1 MTNIYNNAG
10 NIRAGQGYAGET
22 GEFYYDANG
31 EPYVIF
37 DSPEMGLRA
46 LYIDLRSKINEF
58 DGDITQMFMKYAPPS
73 DNNPT
78 NKYIDFIKGE
88 VGKDKITLDDLP
100 KLVRSVIRFE
110 NTPET
115 ANYYLKPELLETAFK
130 LSAVDMPQST
140 RLSQALD
147 IVGITKP
154 EESPLT
160 DLSNQELVDVAQ
172 EKIDKF
178 DMPDAPADPS
188 LNELSNQQLVDVAQD
203 KIDKYNMPD
212 APQSQPQP
220 LSVKPPSQTSRDERV
235 ARLNAATIDTTEVDF
250 DAPTSVVS
258 EEDDMDEREPV
269 ISAVT
274 PEPTKAEL
282 STVAEVRPDGP
293 LKRTPDQIYMEAASM
308 TVDPWTHNIRYY
320 GEAKAEDTDP
330 SIGESFAASI
340 GYTYA
345 PIIDHIK
352 SKINHGDIVDKDY
365 NPLTDM
371 KGYEEYANDLVL
383 AQNAEHMQE
392 LKRGIDDNLARRRVL
407 SNTSFFTHLFVGL
420 ADPVN
425 LVALPFG
432 GPSVGI
438 LRSGLRVGSGVAA
451 LQVGQEAIRAPFDPL
466 NTPVES
472 AINVGTA
479 FVAGNI
485 LGGAIAVPATRRAR
499 AYEAT
504 QKAAGNQ
511 QLSLAPTID
520 SRKLA
525 PTEQRPFSQVSDQDV
540 QAVVNDSPRTILRLR
555 QMADEAEAKLN
566 ADRSNLSES
575 EVVDLENIIKQNR
588 EAANKTESDYNLLKA
603 EQEQRLELGER
614 NFTSEDQSMPKNLFT
629 DSWAFK
635 FVTTPM
641 KRVLQ
646 NPNAPALAKE
656 VILGIAGD
664 SGILL
669 NLHKRGFTLGPSVY
683 QKAAMRDGEW
693 VSVYDD
699 LRSLY
704 GEEYGVGKQTI
715 LDYNTGDT
723 ASKVGAMITEDT
735 ANVSGVT
742 NKIAA
747 RIKAQPAQKTFVE
760 WMTDVNKKRIKGEA
774 PASKAEATAMS
785 RIDEYYSQWET
796 RLKSSGVIGSTE
808 HYRLLVPRLEADLL
822 SVQNAITK
830 LEKTISSGSVSPLKI
845 REINLLRLKSN
856 KLKDQL
862 DDANFHIENSSKG
875 LTMPANED
883 VFNPRYWNQAYIKDN
898 RNALREILI
907 SWYTANPFIYKARTD
922 AVTGKQTGWERVELD
937 SSPQAVGKRA
947 DDTIDKILGIKDPT
961 DVNAQYFGHGRS
973 KHFRHRDIDIPNK
986 LVIDFIE
993 TNPINVM
1000 KTYTAKV
1007 APQYEF
1013 MNKFNR
1019 GIDDLLDDVELSM
1032 LADGKMSEGAINA
1045 TLRDIRHLNDRVHGT
1060 VIREPDALNY
1070 KSAIILKDLAMLN
1083 YLGSAGFS
1091 TLPDFAKIM
1100 MEHEMGTVWKMLFG
1114 VMSDNRVRM
1123 SSAEGRIAGEIIDIL
1138 KGDAHLRFTENMKNN
1153 PLNEGMMSKVRTGF
1167 FMLNGVAPMTT
1178 IFKKMDAIAR
1188 GHTLIDYSVRLTHG
1202 KKGTDILPL
1211 NEMEI
1216 AYLAR
1221 YNIGKE
1227 EAAAI
1232 AKAPWERTEAGL
1244 YLPNSRAWEDAIELP
1259 ETTAKIIIGETG
1271 KTARFRNAYA
1281 DASQSPREQTRY
1293 VPAFFNEKTNT
1304 IRIDKAFIID
1314 DFKNKP
1320 WTSPKMS
1327 GVKALPDNQFKNAE
1341 EWYNFVLTHEIMH
1354 TKFKKKKN
1362 ESDSDYENRINQ
1374 LALSELS
1381 KRKKINRDTV
1391 ENFRTAMNSGIMNT
1405 VLMGTP
1411 ADKPI
1416 AVDGV
1421 FYVPMHVAR
1430 KFGMKEDKKFKGYA
1444 RIENGLL
1451 GMPFQFMSYSFAAAN
1466 KITASLAQGQI
1477 KNRAV
1482 AITAS
1487 MGLGYMGME
1496 LKYKDWQMEQM
1507 SWPDVIARSFDA
1519 SGIAALHSDLFYT
1532 AMNISQALDGPN
1544 ISGGLVN
1551 PKFKQEKNG
1560 YDAALAVGGAAPSY
1574 AFDVGRGMKELLD
1587 GNYGQGA
1594 NELVRRLPMAQL
1606 WFIKDEVNGMGR
1618 AFAGG
1623 RY

>member
-1 MTNIYNNAG
+1 MTTIYNNAG

-31 EPYVIF
+31 QPYVIF

-46 LYIDLRSKINEF
+46 LFVDLRSKLNEF
-58 DGDITQMFMKYAPPS
+58 NGDIAQMITKYAPPS

-78 NKYIDFIKGE
+78 DNYIKFIQDR
-88 VGKDKITLDDLP
+88 VGSDKAAIDDLP
-100 KLVRSVIRFE
+100 KIVSGVIDFE
-110 NTPET
+110 NTSEI
-115 ANYYLKPELLETAFK
+115 ASYYNKPELLNTAFK
-130 LSAVDMPQST
+130 LSAVNMPQST
-140 RLSQALD
+140 RLSQAYDLAS
-147 IVGITKP
+147 ISRPV
-154 EESPLT
+154 ESPLNQ
-160 DLSNQELVDVAQ
+160 LSNQELVSVAQ

-178 DMPDAPADPS
+178 SLPDKS
-188 LNELSNQQLVDVAQD
+188 
-203 KIDKYNMPD
+203 
-212 APQSQPQP
+212 
-220 LSVKPPSQTSRDERV
+220 
-235 ARLNAATIDTTEVDF
+235 
-250 DAPTSVVS
+250 
-258 EEDDMDEREPV
+258 EREPV
-269 ISAVT
+269 INAVT
-274 PEPTKAEL
+274 PEPTKSEL
-282 STVAEVRPDGP
+282 ATVKEVRPEGR
-293 LKRTPDQIYMEAASM
+293 LKRTPDQIYMEAAAK
-308 TVDPWTHNIRYY
+308 TIDPFTHNIRFYE
-320 GEAKAEDTDP
+320 EAQAKDDDP

-345 PIIDHIK
+345 PIIEHMK
-352 SKINHGDIVDKDY
+352 NKINHGDVVDKDY
-365 NPLTDM
+365 NPLEDM
-371 KGYEEYANDLVL
+371 KGYEEFGNDLVL
-383 AQNAEHMQE
+383 AQNALHMQD
-392 LKRGIDDNLARRRVL
+392 LKRGIDENLARRRTL
-407 SNTSFFTHLFVGL
+407 SNTGFFTHLFVGL
-420 ADPVN
+420 ADPIN

-432 GPSVGI
+432 GPAVGVF
-438 LRSGLRVGSGVAA
+438 RSGLRVGSGVAA
-451 LQVGQEAIRAPFDPL
+451 LQVGQEALRAPFDPL
-466 NTPVES
+466 NTATES
-472 AINVGTA
+472 FINVGTA
-479 FVAGNI
+479 FVAGNL
-485 LGGAIAVPATRRAR
+485 LGGAIAVPATRRAK
-499 AYEAT
+499 AYKAT
-504 QKAAGNQ
+504 EEAAGNQ
-511 QLSLAPTID
+511 QLSLAPSID
-520 SRKLA
+520 SRKLE
-525 PTEQRPFSQVSDQDV
+525 PTPERPFSQVTDQDV
-540 QAVVNDSPRTILRLR
+540 QAVVSDGPRTILRLR
-555 QMADEAEAKLN
+555 QMADEAESKLN
-566 ADRSNLSES
+566 AERPNLSES
-575 EVVDLENIIKQNR
+575 EIVDLENIIKNNR
-588 EAANKTESDYNLLKA
+588 DAANKADNDYNLLKA
-603 EQEQRLELGER
+603 EQEKRLELGER
-614 NFTSEDQSMPKNLFT
+614 NFTSEDQSLPKNLFT

-699 LRSLY
+699 LRGLY
-704 GEEYGVGKQTI
+704 GEEYGTGKQTI
-715 LDYNTGDT
+715 LDYNTGDV
-723 ASKVGAMITEDT
+723 AAKIGAKITEDT
-735 ANVSGVT
+735 TNVSGIT

-747 RIKAQPAQKTFVE
+747 KIKAQPAQKTFIE
-760 WMTDVNKKRIKGEA
+760 WMTDVNIKRMKGEA

-785 RIDEYYSQWET
+785 RIDEYYAQWEK
-796 RLKSSGVIGSTE
+796 RLKGSGVIGSTE
-808 HYRLLVPRLEADLL
+808 YYKGHLPRLEADLL
-822 SVQNAITK
+822 SVENAIAK
-830 LEKTISSGSVSPLKI
+830 LEGKAVSELKI
-845 REINLLRLKSN
+845 REINLLKLKAN
-856 KLKDQL
+856 KLKDQI
-862 DDANFHIENSSKG
+862 DDANFHIENTSKA
-875 LTMPANED
+875 LSMPANED
-883 VFNPRYWNQAYIKDN
+883 VFNPRYWNQAYILKDGN
-898 RNALREILI
+898 RDRLKAILS
-907 SWYTANPFIYKARTD
+907 SWYQANPYIYKAKINS
-922 AVTGKQTGWERVELD
+922 VTGKQSGWERVELD
-937 SSPQAVGKRA
+937 SSITATNKRA
-947 DDTIDKILGIKDPT
+947 DDTIDEILGIKDPT
-961 DVNAQYFGHGRS
+961 DVNSQYFGHGRS
-973 KHFRHRDIDIPNK
+973 KHFKHRGIDIPNK
-986 LVIDFIE
+986 LVVEFIE
-993 TNPINVM
+993 TNPVNVM

-1013 MNKFNR
+1013 MNKFNKS
-1019 GIDDLLDDVELSM
+1019 IDDLLDDVELGM
-1032 LADGKMSEGAINA
+1032 LADGKMSGSEINA

-1100 MEHEMGTVWKMLFG
+1100 MEHEMGTVWKSLFG

-1138 KGDAHLRFTENMKNN
+1138 KGDAHMRFTENMKNN
-1153 PLNEGMMSKVRTGF
+1153 PLNDGFMSKVRTGF

-1188 GHTLIDYSVRLTHG
+1188 GHTLIDYSIKLTQG
-1202 KKGTDILPL
+1202 KASS
-1211 NEMEI
+1211 MEV

-1221 YNIGKE
+1221 YNIGLA
-1227 EAAAI
+1227 EATAI
-1232 AKAPWERTEAGL
+1232 SKAPWERTEAGL
-1244 YLPNSRAWEDAIELP
+1244 ILPNSRAWENAIELP
-1259 ETTAKIIIGETG
+1259 ETTAIITIGEG
-1271 KTARFRNAYA
+1271 KKIG
-1281 DASQSPREQTRY
+1281 DRY
-1293 VPAFFNEKTNT
+1293 VPAFFNEKSNT
-1304 IRIDKAFIID
+1304 ITIDKTFILD

-1320 WTSPKMS
+1320 WTSPKLD
-1327 GVKALPDNQFKNAE
+1327 GVKALPENQFKNPE

-1354 TKFKKKKN
+1354 TKFRPKKN
-1362 ESDSDYENRINQ
+1362 EPTSAYENRINQ

-1381 KRKKINRDTV
+1381 KRKQISMDTV

-1430 KFGMKEDKKFKGYA
+1430 KFGMSEDKKFKGYA

-1477 KNRAV
+1477 KNRTV

-1496 LKYKDWQMEQM
+1496 LKYKDWQMQQM

-1519 SGIAALHSDLFYT
+1519 SGVAALHSDLFYT
-1532 AMNISQALDGPN
+1532 AMNMSQALGGPN

-1551 PKFKQEKNG
+1551 PKFKQEKSG
-1560 YDAALAVGGAAPSY
+1560 LDAALAVGGAAPSY
-1574 AFDVGRGMKELLD
+1574 AVDVGRGIKELLD

-1594 NELVRRLPMAQL
+1594 NELVRRLPTAQL
-1606 WFIKDEVNGMGR
+1606 WFLKDEINGMGR

>member
-10 NIRAGQGYAGET
+10 NIRAGEEYAGET

-31 EPYVIF
+31 KPYVIF

-46 LYIDLRSKINEF
+46 LHVDLRSKINEF
-58 DGDITQMFMKYAPPS
+58 NGDITQMFIKYAPPS

-78 NKYIDFIKGE
+78 NNYIDFIKNDLN
-88 VGKDKITLDDLP
+88 KDKLTLNDLP
-100 KLVRSVIRFE
+100 ALVRSVIKFE
-110 NTPET
+110 NTTET
-115 ANYYLKPELLETAFK
+115 ANYYLKPQLLQTAFK
-130 LSAVDMPQST
+130 LSAVGMPQST
-140 RLSQALD
+140 RLSQAYDLAN
-147 IVGITKP
+147 VSKP
-154 EESPLT
+154 VES
-160 DLSNQELVDVAQ
+160 
-172 EKIDKF
+172 
-178 DMPDAPADPS
+178 S
-188 LNELSNQQLVDVAQD
+188 LNELSNQELVSVAQE
-203 KIDKYNMPD
+203 KIDEFSVPD
-212 APQSQPQP
+212 APVEPTLDD
-220 LSVKPPSQTSRDERV
+220 LSNEQLVGVAQEKINKFSLPSE
-235 ARLNAATIDTTEVDF
+235 N
-250 DAPTSVVS
+250 
-258 EEDDMDEREPV
+258 EREPV

-274 PEPTKAEL
+274 PKPTKSEL
-282 STVAEVRPDGP
+282 ATVKEVRPNGP
-293 LKRTPDQIYMEAASM
+293 LKRTPDQIYMEAAAK
-308 TVDPWTHNIRYY
+308 TIDPFTHNIRFY
-320 GEAKAEDTDP
+320 GEAQVKDEDP

-345 PIIDHIK
+345 PIIEHMK
-352 SKINHGDIVDKDY
+352 NKINYGDVVDKDY
-365 NPLTDM
+365 NPLGDM
-371 KGYEEYANDLVL
+371 KGYEEFGNDLVL
-383 AQNAEHMQE
+383 AQNALHMQD
-392 LKRGIDDNLARRRVL
+392 LKRGIDENLARRRTL
-407 SNTSFFTHLFVGL
+407 SNTGFFTHLFVGL
-420 ADPVN
+420 ADPIN

-432 GPSVGI
+432 GPAVGV

-466 NTPVES
+466 NTATES
-472 AINVGTA
+472 AINIGTA
-479 FVAGNI
+479 FVAGNL

-499 AYEAT
+499 AYKAT
-504 QKAAGNQ
+504 EEAAGNQ
-511 QLSLAPTID
+511 QLSLAPSID

-525 PTEQRPFSQVSDQDV
+525 PTPERPFSQVTDQDV
-540 QAVVNDSPRTILRLR
+540 QSVVSDGPRTILRLR
-555 QMADEAEAKLN
+555 QMADEAESKLN
-566 ADRSNLSES
+566 AERPNLSES
-575 EVVDLENIIKQNR
+575 EIVDLENIIKNNR
-588 EAANKTESDYNLLKA
+588 DAANKADNDYNLLKA
-603 EQEQRLELGER
+603 EQEKRLELGER
-614 NFTSEDQSMPKNLFT
+614 DYTSTDLSLPKNLFT

-646 NPNAPALAKE
+646 SENAPSLAKE

-669 NLHKRGFTLGPSVY
+669 NLHKRGLTLGPSVY

-699 LRSLY
+699 LRGLY
-704 GEEYGVGKQTI
+704 GEEYGTGKQTI
-715 LDYNTGDT
+715 LDYNTGDV
-723 ASKVGAMITEDT
+723 AAKIGAKITEDT
-735 ANVSGVT
+735 TNVSGVT

-747 RIKAQPAQKTFVE
+747 KIKAQPAQKTFVE
-760 WMTDVNKKRIKGEA
+760 WMTEVNVKRMKGEA

-785 RIDEYYSQWET
+785 RIDEYYAQWEK
-796 RLKSSGVIGSTE
+796 RLKGSGVIGSTE
-808 HYRLLVPRLEADLL
+808 YYKGHLPRLEADLL
-822 SVQNAITK
+822 STQNTIAKIKEKPLYK
-830 LEKTISSGSVSPLKI
+830 LKV
-845 REINLLRLKSN
+845 RELNLLGLKAN
-856 KLKDQL
+856 KLKDQI
-862 DDANFHIENSSKG
+862 DDANFHIENTSKA
-875 LTMPANED
+875 LSMPANED
-883 VFNPRYWNQAYIKDN
+883 VFNPRYWNQTYILDN
-898 RNALREILI
+898 RDKLKAILS
-907 SWYTANPFIYKARTD
+907 SWYQTNPYIYKAKINS
-922 AVTGKQTGWERVELD
+922 VTGKQSGWERVELD
-937 SSPQAVGKRA
+937 SSITATNKRA
-947 DDTIDKILGIKDPT
+947 DDTIDEILGIKDPT

-973 KHFRHRDIDIPNK
+973 KHFKHRGIDIPNK
-986 LVIDFIE
+986 LVVEFIE
-993 TNPINVM
+993 TNPVNVM

-1013 MNKFNR
+1013 MNKFNKS
-1019 GIDDLLDDVELSM
+1019 IDDLLDDVELSM
-1032 LADGKMSEGAINA
+1032 LADGKMSGREINA

-1060 VIREPDALNY
+1060 VIRDPDALNY

-1100 MEHEMGTVWKMLFG
+1100 MEHEMGTVWKSLFG

-1138 KGDAHLRFTENMKNN
+1138 KGDAHMRFTENMKNN
-1153 PLNEGMMSKVRTGF
+1153 PLNDGYMSKIRTGF

-1188 GHTLIDYSVRLTHG
+1188 GHTLIDYSIKLVN
-1202 KKGTDILPL
+1202 KKASP
-1211 NEMEI
+1211 MEV

-1221 YNIGKE
+1221 YNIGLA
-1227 EAAAI
+1227 EATAI
-1232 AKAPWERTEAGL
+1232 SKAPWERTEAGL
-1244 YLPNSRAWEDAIELP
+1244 ILPNSRAWENAIELP
-1259 ETTAKIIIGETG
+1259 ETTAVITIGEG
-1271 KTARFRNAYA
+1271 KKVG
-1281 DASQSPREQTRY
+1281 DRY
-1293 VPAFFNEKTNT
+1293 VPAFFNEKNNT
-1304 IRIDKAFIID
+1304 ITIDKAFILD

-1320 WTSPKMS
+1320 WTSPKLD
-1327 GVKALPDNQFKNAE
+1327 GVKALPENQFKNPE

-1354 TKFKKKKN
+1354 TKFRPKKN
-1362 ESDSDYENRINQ
+1362 EPTSAYENRINQ

-1381 KRKKINRDTV
+1381 KRKQISMDTV

-1430 KFGMKEDKKFKGYA
+1430 KFGMSEDKKFKGYA

-1519 SGIAALHSDLFYT
+1519 SGVAALHSDLFYT
-1532 AMNISQALDGPN
+1532 AMSISQALDGPN
-1544 ISGGLVN
+1544 ISGGLIN

-1560 YDAALAVGGAAPSY
+1560 LDAALAVGGAGPSY
-1574 AFDVGRGMKELLD
+1574 AVDVGRGVKELLD

-1594 NELVRRLPMAQL
+1594 NELVRRLPTAQL
-1606 WFIKDEVNGMGR
+1606 WFLKDEINGMGR

>member
-10 NIRAGQGYAGET
+10 NIRAGEEYAGET

-31 EPYVIF
+31 KPYVIF

-46 LYIDLRSKINEF
+46 LHVDLRSKINEF
-58 DGDITQMFMKYAPPS
+58 NGDITQMFMKYAPPS

-78 NKYIDFIKGE
+78 NSYIDFIKNDLN
-88 VGKDKITLDDLP
+88 KDKLTLNDLP
-100 KLVRSVIRFE
+100 ALVRSVIKFE

-115 ANYYLKPELLETAFK
+115 ASYYLKPQLLQTALK

-140 RLSQALD
+140 RLFQAYDLA
-147 IVGITKP
+147 GISKP
-154 EESPLT
+154 VKSPLNE
-160 DLSNQELVDVAQ
+160 LSNQELVSVAQ
-172 EKIDKF
+172 KKIDKF
-178 DMPDAPADPS
+178 DVPDAPVEPS
-188 LNELSNQQLVDVAQD
+188 LNDLSNEQLVNLAQD
-203 KIDKYNMPD
+203 NINKFDLPN
-212 APQSQPQP
+212 APEPEPQP
-220 LSVKPPSQTSRDERV
+220 LSVRPPSQTSRDERV
-235 ARLNAATIDTTEVDF
+235 AKLTAATIDTEQTDF
-250 DAPTSVVS
+250 DAPASVVS

-274 PEPTKAEL
+274 PEPTKSESA
-282 STVAEVRPDGP
+282 TVKEVRPNGP
-293 LKRTPDQIYMEAASM
+293 LKRTPDQIYMEAAAK
-308 TVDPWTHNIRYY
+308 TIDPFTHNIRFY
-320 GEAKAEDTDP
+320 GEAKAKDNDP
-330 SIGESFAASI
+330 SLGESFAASI
-340 GYTYA
+340 GYTYD
-345 PIIDHIK
+345 PVIEHIK
-352 SKINHGDIVDKDY
+352 NKINYGDVVDKDY
-365 NPLTDM
+365 NPLEDM
-371 KGYEEYANDLVL
+371 KGYEEFGNDLVL
-383 AQNAEHMQE
+383 AQNALHMQD
-392 LKRGIDDNLARRRVL
+392 LKRGIDENLARRRTL
-407 SNTSFFTHLFVGL
+407 SNTGFFTHLFVGL
-420 ADPVN
+420 ADPIN

-432 GPSVGI
+432 GPAVGV

-451 LQVGQEAIRAPFDPL
+451 LQVGQEALRAPFDPL
-466 NTPVES
+466 NTATES
-472 AINVGTA
+472 AINIGTA
-479 FVAGNI
+479 FVAGNL
-485 LGGAIAVPATRRAR
+485 LGGAFAVPATRRAKAYR
-499 AYEAT
+499 ATEE
-504 QKAAGNQ
+504 AAGNQ
-511 QLSLAPTID
+511 QLSLAPSID
-520 SRKLA
+520 SRKLE
-525 PTEQRPFSQVSDQDV
+525 PTPERPFSQVTDQDV
-540 QAVVNDSPRTILRLR
+540 QAVVNDGPRTILRLR
-555 QMADEAEAKLN
+555 QMADEAESKLN
-566 ADRSNLSES
+566 AERPNLSES
-575 EVVDLENIIKQNR
+575 EIADLENIIKNNR
-588 EAANKTESDYNLLKA
+588 DAANKADNDYNLLKT
-603 EQEQRLELGER
+603 EQEKRLELGER
-614 NFTSEDQSMPKNLFT
+614 NFTSEDQSLPKNLFT

-669 NLHKRGFTLGPSVY
+669 NLHKRGLTLGPSVY

-699 LRSLY
+699 LRGLY
-704 GEEYGVGKQTI
+704 GEEYGTGKQTI
-715 LDYNTGDT
+715 LDYNTGDV
-723 ASKVGAMITEDT
+723 AAKIGAKITEDT
-735 ANVSGVT
+735 TNVSGVT

-747 RIKAQPAQKTFVE
+747 KIKAQPAQKTFVE
-760 WMTDVNKKRIKGEA
+760 WMTDVNIKRMKGEA

-785 RIDEYYSQWET
+785 RIDEYYAQWEK
-796 RLKSSGVIGSTE
+796 RLKGSGVIGSTE
-808 HYRLLVPRLEADLL
+808 YYKGHLPRLEADLL
-822 SVQNAITK
+822 SVENAIAK
-830 LEKTISSGSVSPLKI
+830 LEGKTVSELKI
-845 REINLLRLKSN
+845 REINLLKLKAN
-856 KLKDQL
+856 KLKDQI
-862 DDANFHIENSSKG
+862 DDANFHIENTSKA
-875 LTMPANED
+875 LSMPANED
-883 VFNPRYWNQAYIKDN
+883 VFNPRYWNQAYILKDGN
-898 RNALREILI
+898 RDRLKAILS
-907 SWYTANPFIYKARTD
+907 SWYQANPYIYKAKINS
-922 AVTGKQTGWERVELD
+922 VTGKQAGWERVELD
-937 SSPQAVGKRA
+937 SSITATNKRA
-947 DDTIDKILGIKDPT
+947 DDTIDEILGIKDPT

-973 KHFRHRDIDIPNK
+973 KHFKHRGIDIPNK
-986 LVIDFIE
+986 LVVEFIE
-993 TNPINVM
+993 TNPVNVM

-1013 MNKFNR
+1013 MNKFNKS
-1019 GIDDLLDDVELSM
+1019 IDDLLDDVELGM
-1032 LADGKMSEGAINA
+1032 LADGNMSGREINA

-1060 VIREPDALNY
+1060 VIRDPDALNY

-1100 MEHEMGTVWKMLFG
+1100 MEHEMGTVWKSLFG

-1123 SSAEGRIAGEIIDIL
+1123 SAAEGRIAGEIIDIL
-1138 KGDAHLRFTENMKNN
+1138 KGDAHMRFTENMKNN
-1153 PLNEGMMSKVRTGF
+1153 PLNDGYMSKIRTGF

-1188 GHTLIDYSVRLTHG
+1188 GHTLIDYSIKLTQG
-1202 KKGTDILPL
+1202 KASS
-1211 NEMEI
+1211 MEV

-1221 YNIGKE
+1221 YNIGLA
-1227 EAAAI
+1227 EATAI
-1232 AKAPWERTEAGL
+1232 SKAPWERTEAGL
-1244 YLPNSRAWEDAIELP
+1244 ILPNSRAWENAIELP
-1259 ETTAKIIIGETG
+1259 ETTAVITIGEG
-1271 KTARFRNAYA
+1271 KKIG
-1281 DASQSPREQTRY
+1281 DRY
-1293 VPAFFNEKTNT
+1293 VPAFFNEKSNT
-1304 IRIDKAFIID
+1304 ITIDKAFILD

-1320 WTSPKMS
+1320 WTSPKLD
-1327 GVKALPDNQFKNAE
+1327 GVKALPENQFKNPE

-1354 TKFKKKKN
+1354 TKFRPKKN
-1362 ESDSDYENRINQ
+1362 EPTSAYENRINQ

-1381 KRKKINRDTV
+1381 KRKQISMDTV

-1421 FYVPMHVAR
+1421 FYVPIHVAR
-1430 KFGMKEDKKFKGYA
+1430 KVFPNIEPDPKFKGYY

-1477 KNRAV
+1477 KNRTI

-1519 SGIAALHSDLFYT
+1519 SGVAALHSDLFYT

-1544 ISGGLVN
+1544 LSGGLIN

-1574 AFDVGRGMKELLD
+1574 AFDVGRGIKELFD

-1594 NELVRRLPMAQL
+1594 NELVRRLPTAQL
-1606 WFIKDEVNGMGR
+1606 WFLKDEINGMGR

>member
-1 MTNIYNNAG
+1 MTTIYNNAG

-46 LYIDLRSKINEF
+46 LFVDLRSKLNEF
-58 DGDITQMFMKYAPPS
+58 DGDIAQMITKYAPPS

-78 NKYIDFIKGE
+78 DNYIKFIQDR
-88 VGKDKITLDDLP
+88 VGSDKAAIDDLP
-100 KLVRSVIRFE
+100 KIVSGVIDFE
-110 NTPET
+110 NTSEI
-115 ANYYLKPELLETAFK
+115 AGYYNKPELLNTAFK
-130 LSAVDMPQST
+130 LSAVNMPQST
-140 RLSQALD
+140 RLSQAYDLAS
-147 IVGITKP
+147 ISKP
-154 EESPLT
+154 VESPLNQ
-160 DLSNQELVDVAQ
+160 LSNQELVSVAQ

-178 DMPDAPADPS
+178 DVPDAPVEPS
-188 LNELSNQQLVDVAQD
+188 LNNLSNEQLVNVAQE
-203 KIDKYNMPD
+203 KIDKFSLPD
-212 APQSQPQP
+212 ES
-220 LSVKPPSQTSRDERV
+220 
-235 ARLNAATIDTTEVDF
+235 
-250 DAPTSVVS
+250 
-258 EEDDMDEREPV
+258 EREPV

-274 PEPTKAEL
+274 PEPTKSEL
-282 STVAEVRPDGP
+282 AAVKEVRREGR
-293 LKRTPDQIYMEAASM
+293 LKRTPDQIYMEAASK
-308 TVDPWTHNIRYY
+308 TIDPFTHNIRFY
-320 GEAKAEDTDP
+320 GEAKAKDNDP
-330 SIGESFAASI
+330 SLGESFAASI
-340 GYTYA
+340 GYTYD
-345 PIIDHIK
+345 PVIEHIK
-352 SKINHGDIVDKDY
+352 NKINYGDVVDKDY
-365 NPLTDM
+365 NPLEDM
-371 KGYEEYANDLVL
+371 KGYEEFGNDLVL
-383 AQNAEHMQE
+383 AQNALHMQD
-392 LKRGIDDNLARRRVL
+392 LKRGIDENLARRRTL
-407 SNTSFFTHLFVGL
+407 SNTGFFTHLFVGL
-420 ADPVN
+420 ADPIN

-432 GPSVGI
+432 GPAVGV

-451 LQVGQEAIRAPFDPL
+451 LQVGQEALRAPFDPL
-466 NTPVES
+466 NTATES

-479 FVAGNI
+479 FVAGNL
-485 LGGAIAVPATRRAR
+485 LGGAIAVPATRRAK
-499 AYEAT
+499 AYKAT
-504 QKAAGNQ
+504 EEAAGNQ
-511 QLSLAPTID
+511 QLSLAPSID

-525 PTEQRPFSQVSDQDV
+525 PTPERPFSQVTDQDV
-540 QAVVNDSPRTILRLR
+540 QAVVSDGPRTILRLR
-555 QMADEAEAKLN
+555 QMADEAESKLN
-566 ADRSNLSES
+566 AERPNLSES
-575 EVVDLENIIKQNR
+575 EIVDLENIIKNNR
-588 EAANKTESDYNLLKA
+588 DAANKADNDYNLLKA
-603 EQEQRLELGER
+603 EQEKRLELGER
-614 NFTSEDQSMPKNLFT
+614 DYTSTDLSLPKNLFT

-646 NPNAPALAKE
+646 NENAPALAKE

-699 LRSLY
+699 LRGLY
-704 GEEYGVGKQTI
+704 GEEYGTGKQTI
-715 LDYNTGDT
+715 LDYNTGDV
-723 ASKVGAMITEDT
+723 AAKIGAKITEDT
-735 ANVSGVT
+735 TNVSGVT

-747 RIKAQPAQKTFVE
+747 KIKAQPAQKTFVE
-760 WMTDVNKKRIKGEA
+760 WMTDVNIKRMKGEA

-785 RIDEYYSQWET
+785 RIDEYYAQWEK
-796 RLKSSGVIGSTE
+796 RLKGSGVIGSTE
-808 HYRLLVPRLEADLL
+808 YYKGHLPRLEADLL
-822 SVQNAITK
+822 SVENAIAK
-830 LEKTISSGSVSPLKI
+830 LEGKTVSELKI
-845 REINLLRLKSN
+845 REINLLRLKAN
-856 KLKDQL
+856 KLKDQI
-862 DDANFHIENSSKG
+862 DDANFHIENTSKA
-875 LTMPANED
+875 LSMPANED
-883 VFNPRYWNQAYIKDN
+883 VFNPRYWNQAYILEN
-898 RNALREILI
+898 RDKLKAILS
-907 SWYTANPFIYKARTD
+907 SWYQANPYIYKAKINS
-922 AVTGKQTGWERVELD
+922 VTGKQSGWERVELD
-937 SSPQAVGKRA
+937 SSITATNKRA
-947 DDTIDKILGIKDPT
+947 DDTIDEILGIKDPT

-973 KHFRHRDIDIPNK
+973 KHFKHRGIDIPNK
-986 LVIDFIE
+986 LVVEFIE
-993 TNPINVM
+993 TNPVNVM

-1013 MNKFNR
+1013 MNKFNKS
-1019 GIDDLLDDVELSM
+1019 IDDLLDDVELGM
-1032 LADGKMSEGAINA
+1032 LADGKMSGRDIDAA
-1045 TLRDIRHLNDRVHGT
+1045 LRDIRHLNDRVHGT

-1100 MEHEMGTVWKMLFG
+1100 MEHEMGTVWKSLFG

-1138 KGDAHLRFTENMKNN
+1138 KGDAHMRFTENMKNN
-1153 PLNEGMMSKVRTGF
+1153 PLNDGFMSKVRTGF

-1188 GHTLIDYSVRLTHG
+1188 GHTLIDYSIKLTQG
-1202 KKGTDILPL
+1202 KASP
-1211 NEMEI
+1211 MEV

-1221 YNIGKE
+1221 YNIGLA
-1227 EAAAI
+1227 EATAI
-1232 AKAPWERTEAGL
+1232 SKAPWERTEAGL
-1244 YLPNSRAWEDAIELP
+1244 ILPNSRAWENAIELP
-1259 ETTAKIIIGETG
+1259 ETTAVITIGEG
-1271 KTARFRNAYA
+1271 KKIG
-1281 DASQSPREQTRY
+1281 DRY
-1293 VPAFFNEKTNT
+1293 VPAFFNEKSNT
-1304 IRIDKAFIID
+1304 ITIDKAFILD

-1320 WTSPKMS
+1320 WTSPKLD
-1327 GVKALPDNQFKNAE
+1327 GVKALPENQFKNPE

-1354 TKFKKKKN
+1354 TKFRPKKN
-1362 ESDSDYENRINQ
+1362 EPTSAYENRINQ

-1381 KRKKINRDTV
+1381 KRKQISMDTV

-1430 KFGMKEDKKFKGYA
+1430 KFGMSEDKKFKGYA

-1496 LKYKDWQMEQM
+1496 LKYKDWQMQQM

-1532 AMNISQALDGPN
+1532 AMNMSQALGGPN

-1551 PKFKQEKNG
+1551 PKFKQEKSG
-1560 YDAALAVGGAAPSY
+1560 LDAALAVGGAAPSY
-1574 AFDVGRGMKELLD
+1574 AVDVGRGIKELLD

-1594 NELVRRLPMAQL
+1594 NELVRRLPTAQL
-1606 WFIKDEVNGMGR
+1606 WFLKDEINGMGR

>member
-1 MTNIYNNAG
+1 MTTIYNNAG

-46 LYIDLRSKINEF
+46 LFVDLRSKLNEF
-58 DGDITQMFMKYAPPS
+58 DGNIAQMITKYAPPS

-78 NKYIDFIKGE
+78 DNYIKFIQDR
-88 VGKDKITLDDLP
+88 VGSDKAAIDDLP
-100 KLVRSVIRFE
+100 KIVSGVIDFE
-110 NTPET
+110 NTSEI
-115 ANYYLKPELLETAFK
+115 AAYYNKPELLNTAFK
-130 LSAVDMPQST
+130 LSAVSMPQST
-140 RLSQALD
+140 RLSQAYDLAS
-147 IVGITKP
+147 ISRPV
-154 EESPLT
+154 ESPLNQ
-160 DLSNQELVDVAQ
+160 LSNQELVSVAQ

-178 DMPDAPADPS
+178 DVPDAPVEPS
-188 LNELSNQQLVDVAQD
+188 LNDLSNEQLVSVTQE
-203 KIDKYNMPD
+203 KIDKFSLPD
-212 APQSQPQP
+212 KS
-220 LSVKPPSQTSRDERV
+220 
-235 ARLNAATIDTTEVDF
+235 
-250 DAPTSVVS
+250 
-258 EEDDMDEREPV
+258 EREPV
-269 ISAVT
+269 INAVT
-274 PEPTKAEL
+274 PEPTKSEL
-282 STVAEVRPDGP
+282 ATVKEVRPEGR
-293 LKRTPDQIYMEAASM
+293 LKRTPDQIYMEAAAK
-308 TVDPWTHNIRYY
+308 TIDPFTHNIRFY
-320 GEAKAEDTDP
+320 GEAKARDNDP
-330 SIGESFAASI
+330 SLGESFAASI
-340 GYTYA
+340 GYTYD
-345 PIIDHIK
+345 PVIEHIK
-352 SKINHGDIVDKDY
+352 NKINYGDVVDKDY
-365 NPLTDM
+365 NPLEDM
-371 KGYEEYANDLVL
+371 KGYEEFGNDLVL
-383 AQNAEHMQE
+383 AQNALHMQD
-392 LKRGIDDNLARRRVL
+392 LKRGIDENLARRRTL
-407 SNTSFFTHLFVGL
+407 SNTGFFTHLFVGL
-420 ADPVN
+420 ADPIN

-432 GPSVGI
+432 GPAVGV

-451 LQVGQEAIRAPFDPL
+451 LQVGQEALRAPFDPL
-466 NTPVES
+466 NTATES

-479 FVAGNI
+479 FVAGNL
-485 LGGAIAVPATRRAR
+485 LGGAIAVPATRRAK
-499 AYEAT
+499 AYKAT
-504 QKAAGNQ
+504 EEAAGNQ
-511 QLSLAPTID
+511 QLSLAPSID

-525 PTEQRPFSQVSDQDV
+525 PTPERPFSQVTDQDV
-540 QAVVNDSPRTILRLR
+540 QAVVSDGPRTILRLR
-555 QMADEAEAKLN
+555 QMADEAESKLN
-566 ADRSNLSES
+566 AERPNLSES
-575 EVVDLENIIKQNR
+575 EIVDLENIIKNNR
-588 EAANKTESDYNLLKA
+588 DAANKADNDYNLLKA
-603 EQEQRLELGER
+603 EQEKRLELGER
-614 NFTSEDQSMPKNLFT
+614 DYTSTDLSLPKNLFT

-646 NPNAPALAKE
+646 NENAPALAKE

-699 LRSLY
+699 LRGLY
-704 GEEYGVGKQTI
+704 GEEYGTGKQTI
-715 LDYNTGDT
+715 LDYNTGDV
-723 ASKVGAMITEDT
+723 AAKIGAKITEDT
-735 ANVSGVT
+735 TNVSGVT

-747 RIKAQPAQKTFVE
+747 KIKAQPAQKTFVE
-760 WMTDVNKKRIKGEA
+760 WMTDVNIKRMKGEA

-785 RIDEYYSQWET
+785 RIDEYYAQWEK
-796 RLKSSGVIGSTE
+796 RLKGSGVIGSTE
-808 HYRLLVPRLEADLL
+808 YYKGHLPRLEADLL
-822 SVQNAITK
+822 SVENAIAK
-830 LEKTISSGSVSPLKI
+830 LEGKTVSELKI
-845 REINLLRLKSN
+845 REINLLRLKAN
-856 KLKDQL
+856 KLKDQI
-862 DDANFHIENSSKG
+862 DDANFHIENTSKA
-875 LTMPANED
+875 LSMPANED
-883 VFNPRYWNQAYIKDN
+883 VFNPRYWNQAYILDN
-898 RNALREILI
+898 RDKLKAILS
-907 SWYTANPFIYKARTD
+907 SWYQANPYIYKAKINS
-922 AVTGKQTGWERVELD
+922 VTGKQSGWERVELD
-937 SSPQAVGKRA
+937 SSITATNKRA
-947 DDTIDKILGIKDPT
+947 DDTIDEILGIKDPT
-961 DVNAQYFGHGRS
+961 DVNSQYFGHGRS
-973 KHFRHRDIDIPNK
+973 KHFKHRGIDIPNK
-986 LVIDFIE
+986 LVIEFIE
-993 TNPINVM
+993 TNPVNVM

-1013 MNKFNR
+1013 MNKFNKS
-1019 GIDDLLDDVELSM
+1019 IDDLLDDVELGM
-1032 LADGKMSEGAINA
+1032 LADGKMSGREIDAA
-1045 TLRDIRHLNDRVHGT
+1045 LRDIRHLNDRVHGT

-1070 KSAIILKDLAMLN
+1070 KAAIILKDLAMLN

-1100 MEHEMGTVWKMLFG
+1100 MEHEMGTVWKSLFG

-1138 KGDAHLRFTENMKNN
+1138 KGDAHMRFTENMKNN
-1153 PLNEGMMSKVRTGF
+1153 PLNDGFMSKVRTGF

-1188 GHTLIDYSVRLTHG
+1188 GHTLIDYSIKLTQG
-1202 KKGTDILPL
+1202 KASP
-1211 NEMEI
+1211 MEV

-1221 YNIGKE
+1221 YNIGLA
-1227 EAAAI
+1227 EATAI
-1232 AKAPWERTEAGL
+1232 SKAPWERTEAGL
-1244 YLPNSRAWEDAIELP
+1244 ILPNSRAWENAIELP
-1259 ETTAKIIIGETG
+1259 ETTAVITIGEG
-1271 KTARFRNAYA
+1271 KKIG
-1281 DASQSPREQTRY
+1281 DRY
-1293 VPAFFNEKTNT
+1293 VPAFFNEKSNT
-1304 IRIDKAFIID
+1304 ITIDKAFILD

-1320 WTSPKMS
+1320 WTSPKLD
-1327 GVKALPDNQFKNAE
+1327 GVKALPENQFKNPE

-1354 TKFKKKKN
+1354 TKFRPKKN
-1362 ESDSDYENRINQ
+1362 EPTSAYENRINQ

-1381 KRKKINRDTV
+1381 KRKQISMDTV

-1430 KFGMKEDKKFKGYA
+1430 KFGMSEDKKFKGYA

-1496 LKYKDWQMEQM
+1496 LKYKDWQMQQM

-1532 AMNISQALDGPN
+1532 AMNMSQALGGPN

-1551 PKFKQEKNG
+1551 PKFKQEKSG
-1560 YDAALAVGGAAPSY
+1560 LDAALAVGGAAPSY
-1574 AFDVGRGMKELLD
+1574 AVDVGRGIKELLD

-1594 NELVRRLPMAQL
+1594 NELVRRLPTAQL
-1606 WFIKDEVNGMGR
+1606 WFLKDEINGMGR

>member
-10 NIRAGQGYAGET
+10 NIRAGEEYAGET

-31 EPYVIF
+31 KPYVIF

-46 LYIDLRSKINEF
+46 LHVDLRSKINEF
-58 DGDITQMFMKYAPPS
+58 NGDITQMFIKYAPPS

-78 NKYIDFIKGE
+78 NNYIDFIKNDLN
-88 VGKDKITLDDLP
+88 KDKLTLNDLP
-100 KLVRSVIRFE
+100 ALVRSVIKFE
-110 NTPET
+110 NTTET
-115 ANYYLKPELLETAFK
+115 ANFYLKPQLLETAQS

-140 RLSQALD
+140 RLSQAYDLAS
-147 IVGITKP
+147 VSKP
-154 EESPLT
+154 VES
-160 DLSNQELVDVAQ
+160 
-172 EKIDKF
+172 
-178 DMPDAPADPS
+178 S
-188 LNELSNQQLVDVAQD
+188 LNELSNQELVSVAQE
-203 KIDKYNMPD
+203 KIDEFSVPD
-212 APQSQPQP
+212 APVEPTLDD
-220 LSVKPPSQTSRDERV
+220 LSNEQLVGVAQEKINKFSLPSE
-235 ARLNAATIDTTEVDF
+235 N
-250 DAPTSVVS
+250 
-258 EEDDMDEREPV
+258 EREPV

-274 PEPTKAEL
+274 PKPTKSEL
-282 STVAEVRPDGP
+282 ATVKEVRPNGP
-293 LKRTPDQIYMEAASM
+293 LKRTPDQIYMEAAAK
-308 TVDPWTHNIRYY
+308 TIDPFTHNIRFY
-320 GEAKAEDTDP
+320 GEAQVKDEDP

-345 PIIDHIK
+345 PIIEHMKNK
-352 SKINHGDIVDKDY
+352 SNYGDVVDKDY
-365 NPLTDM
+365 NPLGDM
-371 KGYEEYANDLVL
+371 KGYEEFGNDLVL
-383 AQNAEHMQE
+383 AQNALHMQD
-392 LKRGIDDNLARRRVL
+392 LKRGIDENLARRRTL
-407 SNTSFFTHLFVGL
+407 SNTGFFTHLFVGL
-420 ADPVN
+420 ADPIN

-432 GPSVGI
+432 GPAVGV

-466 NTPVES
+466 NTATES
-472 AINVGTA
+472 AINIGTA
-479 FVAGNI
+479 FVAGNL

-499 AYEAT
+499 AYKAT
-504 QKAAGNQ
+504 EEAAGNQ
-511 QLSLAPTID
+511 QLSLAPSID

-525 PTEQRPFSQVSDQDV
+525 PTPERPFSQVTDQDV
-540 QAVVNDSPRTILRLR
+540 QSVVSDGPRTILRLR
-555 QMADEAEAKLN
+555 QMADEAESKLN
-566 ADRSNLSES
+566 AERPNLSES
-575 EVVDLENIIKQNR
+575 EIVDLENIIKNNR
-588 EAANKTESDYNLLKA
+588 DAANKADNDYNLLKA
-603 EQEQRLELGER
+603 EQEKRLELGER
-614 NFTSEDQSMPKNLFT
+614 DYTSTDLSLPKNLFT

-646 NPNAPALAKE
+646 NTNAPALAKE

-669 NLHKRGFTLGPSVY
+669 NLHKRGLTLGPSVY

-699 LRSLY
+699 LRGLY
-704 GEEYGVGKQTI
+704 GEEYGTGKQTI
-715 LDYNTGDT
+715 LDYNTGDV
-723 ASKVGAMITEDT
+723 AAKIGAKITEDT
-735 ANVSGVT
+735 TNVSGVT

-747 RIKAQPAQKTFVE
+747 KIKAQPAQKTFVE
-760 WMTDVNKKRIKGEA
+760 WMTEVNVKRMKGEA

-785 RIDEYYSQWET
+785 RIDEYYAQWEK
-796 RLKSSGVIGSTE
+796 RLKGSGVIGSTE
-808 HYRLLVPRLEADLL
+808 YYKGHLPRLEADLL
-822 SVQNAITK
+822 STQNTIAKIKEKPLYK
-830 LEKTISSGSVSPLKI
+830 LKV
-845 REINLLRLKSN
+845 RELNLLGLKAN
-856 KLKDQL
+856 KLKDQI
-862 DDANFHIENSSKG
+862 DDANFHIENTSKA
-875 LTMPANED
+875 LSMPANED
-883 VFNPRYWNQAYIKDN
+883 VFNPRYWNQTYILDN
-898 RNALREILI
+898 RDKLKAILS
-907 SWYTANPFIYKARTD
+907 SWYQTNPYIYKAKINS
-922 AVTGKQTGWERVELD
+922 VTGKQSGWERVELD
-937 SSPQAVGKRA
+937 SSITATNKRA
-947 DDTIDKILGIKDPT
+947 NDTIDQIVDIKDPT

-973 KHFRHRDIDIPNK
+973 KHFKHRGIDIPNK
-986 LVIDFIE
+986 LVVEFIE
-993 TNPINVM
+993 TNPVNVM

-1013 MNKFNR
+1013 MNKFNKS
-1019 GIDDLLDDVELSM
+1019 IDDLLDDVELSM
-1032 LADGKMSEGAINA
+1032 LADGKMSGREINA

-1060 VIREPDALNY
+1060 VIRDPDALNY

-1100 MEHEMGTVWKMLFG
+1100 MEHEMGTVWKSLFG

-1138 KGDAHLRFTENMKNN
+1138 KGDAHMRFTENMKNN
-1153 PLNEGMMSKVRTGF
+1153 PLNDGYMSKIRTGF

-1188 GHTLIDYSVRLTHG
+1188 GHTLIDYSIKLVN
-1202 KKGTDILPL
+1202 KKASP
-1211 NEMEI
+1211 MEV

-1221 YNIGKE
+1221 YNIGLA
-1227 EAAAI
+1227 EATAI
-1232 AKAPWERTEAGL
+1232 SKAPWERTEAGL
-1244 YLPNSRAWEDAIELP
+1244 ILPNSRAWENAIELP
-1259 ETTAKIIIGETG
+1259 ETTAVITIGEG
-1271 KTARFRNAYA
+1271 KKVG
-1281 DASQSPREQTRY
+1281 DRY
-1293 VPAFFNEKTNT
+1293 VPAFFNEKNNT
-1304 IRIDKAFIID
+1304 ITIDKAFILD

-1320 WTSPKMS
+1320 WTSPKLD
-1327 GVKALPDNQFKNAE
+1327 GVKALSENQFKNPE

-1354 TKFKKKKN
+1354 TKFRPKKN
-1362 ESDSDYENRINQ
+1362 EPTSAYENRINQ

-1381 KRKKINRDTV
+1381 KRKQISMDTV

-1430 KFGMKEDKKFKGYA
+1430 KFGMSEDKKFKGYA

-1519 SGIAALHSDLFYT
+1519 SGVAALHSDLFYT
-1532 AMNISQALDGPN
+1532 AMSISQALDGPN
-1544 ISGGLVN
+1544 ISGGLIN

-1560 YDAALAVGGAAPSY
+1560 LDAALAVGGAGPSY
-1574 AFDVGRGMKELLD
+1574 AVDVGRGVKELLD

-1594 NELVRRLPMAQL
+1594 NELVRRLPTAQL
-1606 WFIKDEVNGMGR
+1606 WFLKDEINGMGR